1 MEMNERMEKINY
13 DMNRSLFYM
22 MDNQCKMVDNVE
34 IIKKNLMNIKSE
46 LRQPKEDAMNAT
58 NEGNE
63 KVNTE
68 EVTVKPVKKP
78 DNEESVKD
86 DSQQQK
92 AKY

>member
-1 MEMNERMEKINY
+1 
-13 DMNRSLFYM
+13 
-22 MDNQCKMVDNVE
+22 
-34 IIKKNLMNIKSE
+34 
-46 LRQPKEDAMNAT
+46 MNAT

-63 KVNTE
+63 NVNIE

-86 DSQQQK
+86 DSQKQK